1 MKHILIFF
9 NFAKKIMTLDE
20 IKSVV
25 APELSR
31 FDDFY
36 RDALHSDNF
45 ILDKIGAYSL
55 KHKGK
60 QLRPLFVFLSAKCF
74 GAVNDS
80 TYRAATFIELLHS
93 ATLVHDDV
101 VDDASERRG
110 FASINALYKNK
121 IAVLAGDYLLAK
133 GMMIAL
139 ENKEY
144 QMLNMISESVAKI
157 GDGEISQLEKAKK
170 MDISENEYYSIIE
183 KKTASLIAS
192 CCSIG
197 AVSTNANPEQV
208 EAMKQFGTYAG
219 IAFQIRDDIFDYQPD
234 NKSGKGFGNDIKEH
248 KMTLPLIH
256 LLNESSAVEREFI
269 KGKILLFGKKMKTI
283 KQIINLAN
291 EKHSLEYCTE
301 KMNEYIQQAENQLE
315 NIPDS
320 EAKTALKELVRFCV
334 NRNR

>member
-1 MKHILIFF
+1 
-9 NFAKKIMTLDE
+9 MTLDE

-31 FDDFY
+31 FDDYY
-36 RDALHSDNF
+36 RDALRSDNRL
-45 ILDKIGAYSL
+45 LDKIGAYTL

-74 GAVNDS
+74 GDVNGK
-80 TYRAATFIELLHS
+80 TFRAATFIELLHS
-93 ATLVHDDV
+93 ATLIHDDV

-121 IAVLAGDYLLAK
+121 IAVLSGDYLLAK

-144 QMLNMISESVAKI
+144 QMLDMISESVAKI
-157 GDGEISQLEKAKK
+157 GDGEISQLDKAKR
-170 MDISENEYYSIIE
+170 MDISEDEYYQIIE

-192 CCSIG
+192 CCAIG
-197 AVSTNANPEQV
+197 AVSTNADAQQV
-208 EAMKQFGTYAG
+208 ETMKQFGTYAG

-234 NKSGKGFGNDIKEH
+234 NMSGKGFGNDIQEH

-256 LLNESSAVEREFI
+256 LLKESPALEREII
-269 KGKILLFGKKMKTI
+269 KGKILLSGKKMKTI
-283 KQIINLAN
+283 KQIIALAN

-301 KMNEYIQQAENQLE
+301 KMNEFVEKADNQLDKI
-315 NIPDS
+315 NDS
-320 EAKTALKELVRFCV
+320 EAKTALRNLMYYCI
-334 NRNR
+334 NRNK